1 MSYQKKKMPDSEW
14 EKKERDEKYPVEI
27 TQRTEPKPER
37 KQDYDISCKR
47 PKIK

>member
-1 MSYQKKKMPDSEW
+1 MQKKRPDEDW
-14 EKKERDEKYPVEI
+14 ERIERDEKYPVEI

-47 PKIK
+47 SEVK